1 MMTVKARHYRS
12 CKSSED
18 HRGEI
23 PQSYVTALPIN
34 TLNTRVSKP
43 NTRRT
48 VEREKERETKNNGD
62 QIYLIGEQTRPNA
75 IGAILHRVDSN
86 VREATT
92 RKRNRSQIPL
102 ARIGLRER
110 DARVLR
116 VLTTQFL

>member
-23 PQSYVTALPIN
+23 PQSEVTALPIN
-34 TLNTRVSKP
+34 TLNTHVSKL
-43 NTRRT
+43 NTRT
-48 VEREKERETKNNGD
+48 VEREKEQETKNNGD

-75 IGAILHRVDSN
+75 IGAILHRIDSN
-86 VREATT
+86 VGEATT

-116 VLTTQFL
+116 VLTTQLL